1 MGHPGAGRIFL
12 RCAADE
18 SSTVHP
24 NYEPSLSHSSEPVV
38 FIEQQRLT
46 FIARSKRATNS
57 PNELEG
63 GQVMVTEERLI
74 VFLVKNHNNIKDQ
87 RTWAEF
93 SRPLNAR

>member
-1 MGHPGAGRIFL
+1 MRAT
-12 RCAADE
+12 DD
-18 SSTVHP
+18 P

-63 GQVMVTEERLI
+63 GQESVTEESW
-74 VFLVKNHNNIKDQ
+74 VKIDCISGQK
-87 RTWAEF
+87 
-93 SRPLNAR
+93 S